1 MTVVLD
7 ASAVLAVVN
16 SEPGAEMV
24 QDVWTDGSISAVNY
38 SEVIAKLVDNGIK
51 DADTIGI
58 LDALPLTVHDVDIT
72 QARQAGLLRRQTRER
87 GLSLGDRTCLALA
100 ISLGLPVMTADRA
113 WMALDLGVE
122 VIVVR

>member
-24 QDVWTDGSISAVNY
+24 QDVWTDGSISVVNY
-38 SEVIAKLVDNGIK
+38 SEVIAKLVDSGLD

-100 ISLGLPVMTADRA
+100 VSLGLPVMTADRA